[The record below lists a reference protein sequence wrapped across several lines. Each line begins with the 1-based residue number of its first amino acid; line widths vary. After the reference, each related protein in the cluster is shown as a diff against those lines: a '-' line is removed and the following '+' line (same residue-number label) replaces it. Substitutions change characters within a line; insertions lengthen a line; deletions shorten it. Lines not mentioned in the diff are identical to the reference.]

1 MLIAMALAGVEVYAD
16 IAAPV
21 GQVWDLV
28 SDISLMPAFST
39 ELQSV
44 EWADGFDEPGLGA
57 QFLGTNRHDAIGIW
71 TTRSHITE
79 FDPPRAFEWAVGNP
93 DGPAAVWRF
102 DLASA
107 TDGTRLRYSARLG
120 PGKSG
125 VTMMI
130 ERQPDQAEAI
140 VARRMRQWSAGMEA
154 VLAGVKALA
163 ESRSLGQA

>member
-1 MLIAMALAGVEVYAD
+1 MLIAMTLPGVEVYAD
-16 IAAPV
+16 IAAPIE
-21 GQVWDLV
+21 QVWDLV

-44 EWADGFDEPGLGA
+44 EWADGFDEPCLGA
-57 QFLGTNRHDAIGIW
+57 QFLGTNRNAAIGVW

-93 DGPAAVWRF
+93 EGPAAVWRF

-130 ERQPDQAEAI
+130 EREPDRAGQI
-140 VARRMRQWSAGMEA
+140 VDSRMRQWLAGMEA
-154 VLAGVKALA
+154 VVAGLKTMA
-163 ESRSLGQA
+163 ESAA

>member
-1 MLIAMALAGVEVYAD
+1 MLIAMAVAGVEVYAD

-21 GQVWDLV
+21 AQVWDLV

-44 EWADGFDEPGLGA
+44 VWADGFDEPGLGA
-57 QFLGTNRHDAIGIW
+57 HFLGSNAHDAIGVW

-102 DLASA
+102 DLTSA

-125 VTMMI
+125 VTMLI
-130 ERQPDQAEAI
+130 EREPDRAEDI
-140 VARRMRQWSAGMEA
+140 VRRRMHQWVAGMEA
-154 VLAGVKALA
+154 VVAGVKVLA
-163 ESRSLGQA
+163 ESAS

>member
-21 GQVWDLV
+21 AQVWDLV

-140 VARRMRQWSAGMEA
+140 VERRMRQWSAGMEA

-163 ESRSLGQA
+163 ESRSLGLA

>member
-1 MLIAMALAGVEVYAD
+1 MLIAMATAEVEVYAD
-16 IAAPV
+16 IAAPI
-21 GQVWDLV
+21 GQVWALV
-28 SDISLMPAFST
+28 SDIRLMPAFST
-39 ELQSV
+39 ELQIV

-57 QFLGTNRHDAIGIW
+57 QFLGTNRHDAIGVW
-71 TTRSHITE
+71 TTRSHITD

-125 VTMMI
+125 VTMLI
-130 ERQPDQAEAI
+130 EREPDRAEEI
-140 VARRMRQWSAGMEA
+140 VERRMRQWITGMEA
-154 VLAGVKALA
+154 VVAGVKALA
-163 ESRSLGQA
+163 ESAP

>member
-1 MLIAMALAGVEVYAD
+1 MAVPGVEVSAD
-16 IAAPV
+16 IAAPID
-21 GQVWDLV
+21 QVWDLV

-44 EWADGFDEPGLGA
+44 EWADGFDGPCLGA
-57 QFLGTNRHDAIGIW
+57 QFLGTNRHAAIGVW
-71 TTRSHITE
+71 TTCSQITE

-130 ERQPDQAEAI
+130 EREPDRAGQI
-140 VARRMRQWSAGMEA
+140 VDNRMRQWVAGMEA
-154 VLAGVKALA
+154 VVAGLKTMA
-163 ESRSLGQA
+163 EGAG

>member
-21 GQVWDLV
+21 AQVWDLV

-163 ESRSLGQA
+163 ESRSLGPA

>member
-1 MLIAMALAGVEVYAD
+1 
-16 IAAPV
+16 
-21 GQVWDLV
+21 
-28 SDISLMPAFST
+28 MPAFSS

-44 EWADGFDEPGLGA
+44 EWVDGFDEPRLGA

-79 FDPPRAFEWAVGNP
+79 VDPPRAFEWAVGNP

-163 ESRSLGQA
+163 ESRSLGPA

>member
-1 MLIAMALAGVEVYAD
+1 MLIAMALSAVEVYAD
-16 IAAPV
+16 IAAPIER
-21 GQVWDLV
+21 VWALV

-39 ELQSV
+39 ELLSV
-44 EWADGFDEPGLGA
+44 EWVDGFDGPCLGA
-57 QFLGTNRHDAIGIW
+57 QFLGTNRHAAIGVW
-71 TTRSHITE
+71 TTRSHITA

-130 ERQPDQAEAI
+130 EREPDRAGQI
-140 VARRMRQWSAGMEA
+140 VDSRMRQWVAGMEA
-154 VLAGVKALA
+154 VVAGVKTIA
-163 ESRSLGQA
+163 ESAA